1 MGTARKTG
9 SSPGAAAEPG
19 WTFLTNHS
27 HVLVLLAQEPDAR
40 MRDVATRVGITERAV
55 QKIVADLEVGGYLE
69 RERDGRRNHYKV
81 SLRGRFRHPIESHAS
96 VGALVKLLSGR

>member
-1 MGTARKTG
+1 MAATKKAVSG
-9 SSPGAAAEPG
+9 PGALAEPS
-19 WTFLTNHS
+19 WTFLTNHG

-40 MRDVATRVGITERAV
+40 MRDVAERVGITERAV
-55 QKIVADLEVGGYLE
+55 QKIVADLETGGYLE

-96 VGALVKLLSGR
+96 VGVLVKLLSGR